1 MIIVKGY
8 AKAILG
14 GLLAG
19 LITLSAVAVNVKT
32 PADVTFIQWVIVA
45 ISFLGTATGV
55 YAIPN
60 RAEVPSLPTV
70 IAIPPVTT
78 IPPVITAPPLQ

>member
-1 MIIVKGY
+1 MNYIKGY

-19 LITLSAVAVNVKT
+19 LITLSAVAVNVKG
-32 PADVTFIQWVIVA
+32 PGDVTFIQWVIVA

-60 RAEVPSLPTV
+60 KNAVTYEPKQGVPP
-70 IAIPPVTT
+70 IP
-78 IPPVITAPPLQ
+78 

>member
-1 MIIVKGY
+1 MNIVKGY

-19 LITLSAVAVNVKT
+19 LITLSAVAVNVKS

-60 RAEVPSLPTV
+60 RSEVPIILPPV
-70 IAIPPVTT
+70 VSIPPVTT
-78 IPPVITAPPLQ
+78 APPLQ